1 MIQIIN
7 SIFNDF
13 LVINILLIIA
23 KIANCNGRG
32 LLDSQFSPLCMKYLA
47 VIWDILIFLFKKW

>member
-23 KIANCNGRG
+23 KIAMVEDF
-32 LLDSQFSPLCMKYLA
+32 LIHSLLCMKYLA